1 MILRE
6 YVKERMFFIL
16 MNLFVFILSGLFLIG
31 LKVNIYAVVFIF
43 TLNFICS
50 MIFYIYDYFNKKKY
64 YENIMENLDS
74 LDKKY
79 LISDIIE
86 EPVFLDGKILY
97 NIIKQTDKSMNDEVA
112 KLRNN
117 NNEYREYIELWV
129 HEIKTPISSCK
140 LLIENN
146 KSKITESINEEVEK
160 VENYIEQA
168 LFYARSNDVEKDCVI
183 KKMKLHDTINT
194 VIRRN
199 SNELIGKKVK
209 IDLDNVEQIIYCDSK
224 WLEFILH
231 QIISNS
237 IKYMDK
243 ENKILKLYCENKDN
257 NILLHIWDNGVGIR
271 ENDISKVFEKGF
283 TGENGRKFGKSTGIG
298 LYLCKKLCNKLGLN
312 IKLKSKDG
320 EGTTITIKFP
330 INKMMIF
337 E

>member
-16 MNLFVFILSGLFLIG
+16 MNLFIFILSGLFLIG

-50 MIFYIYDYFNKKKY
+50 MIFYVYDYFNKKKY

-86 EPVFLDGKILY
+86 EPTFLDGKILY

-183 KKMKLHDTINT
+183 KKMKLHDAINT

-257 NILLHIWDNGVGIR
+257 NILLHISDNGMGIR

-320 EGTTITIKFP
+320 EGTSVTIKFP

>member
-16 MNLFVFILSGLFLIG
+16 MNLFIFILSGLFLIG

-50 MIFYIYDYFNKKKY
+50 MIFYVYDYFNKKKY

-86 EPVFLDGKILY
+86 EPTFLDGKILY

-183 KKMKLHDTINT
+183 KKMKLHDAINT

-209 IDLDNVEQIIYCDSK
+209 IDLDNVEQIIYSDSK

-257 NILLHIWDNGVGIR
+257 NILLHISDNGMGIR

-320 EGTTITIKFP
+320 EGTSVTIKFP

>member
-6 YVKERMFFIL
+6 YIKERMFFIL
-16 MNLFVFILSGLFLIG
+16 MNLFIFILSGLFLIG

-50 MIFYIYDYFNKKKY
+50 MIFYVYDYFNKKKY

-86 EPVFLDGKILY
+86 EPTFLDGKILY

-183 KKMKLHDTINT
+183 KKMKLHDAINT

-257 NILLHIWDNGVGIR
+257 NILLHISDNGMGIR

-320 EGTTITIKFP
+320 EGTSVTIKFP

>member
-1 MILRE
+1 MMLKE
-6 YVKERMFFIL
+6 YIKEKIIFVLI
-16 MNLFVFILSGLFLIG
+16 NLFVFVLSALFFKA
-31 LKVNIYAVVFIF
+31 LKVNTYAVVFIF

-50 MIFYIYDYFNKKKY
+50 MVFYVYDYFNKKKY
-64 YENIMENLDS
+64 YENIIENLDT
-74 LDKKY
+74 LEKKY
-79 LISDIIE
+79 LISDIVE
-86 EPVFLDGKILY
+86 EPSFLDGKILY
-97 NIIKQTDKSMNDEVA
+97 NIMKQTDKSMNDEVA

-146 KSKITESINEEVEK
+146 KSKVTESINEEIEK
-160 VENYIEQA
+160 VENYIDQA
-168 LFYARSNDVEKDCVI
+168 LFYTRSNNVEKDYIV
-183 KKMKLHDTINT
+183 KKMKLKDTINA

-199 SNELIGKKVK
+199 SNVFIEKKVK
-209 IDLDNVEQIIYCDSK
+209 IDLDNVDQIIYCDSK

-243 ENKILKLYCENKDN
+243 ENKILKLYCEKYGD

-271 ENDISKVFEKGF
+271 ESDILKVFEKGF

-298 LYLCKKLCNKLGLN
+298 LYLCRKLCNKLGLN
-312 IKLKSKDG
+312 INLQSTDG
-320 EGTTITIKFP
+320 EGTMVTINFP

>member
-1 MILRE
+1 MILRG

-50 MIFYIYDYFNKKKY
+50 MIFYVYDYFNKKKY
-64 YENIMENLDS
+64 YENIMANLDS

-86 EPVFLDGKILY
+86 EPIFLDGKILY

-183 KKMKLHDTINT
+183 KKMKLHDAINT

-257 NILLHIWDNGVGIR
+257 NILLHISDNGMGIR

-320 EGTTITIKFP
+320 EGTSVTIKFP